1 MPSGLIQTEALDRR
15 TVETLFVQ
23 DRGDHKV
30 SNRVELSIWSA
41 LLVVL
46 PVFLQAPWVRLHP
59 FSATLFTVVLVST
72 AISLGWSTGL
82 RRRRAGSL
90 LLGFSGSWLAGSLFW
105 GWLRAHP
112 AWHLPVEA
120 FALPLALGGLG
131 TRWRLGCSFYLASL
145 VGTAMTDLAMALTG
159 VMRFWPQVVEAP
171 LSEAGLLLNSAA
183 QSLRAPSAMILI
195 LGMAVAILTTATL
208 MRVNGSRQGPHAE
221 SLTVAASVLITTVMV
236 DGLFLLLAL
245 VHPDLSGLI

>member
-82 RRRRAGSL
+82 RRRRAGAL

-245 VHPDLSGLI
+245 VDPDLSGLI

>member
-1 MPSGLIQTEALDRR
+1 MPSGLIQTEVLDRR

-23 DRGDHKV
+23 DPGDHKV

-82 RRRRAGSL
+82 RRRRAGAL

>member
-23 DRGDHKV
+23 DPGDHKV

-82 RRRRAGSL
+82 RRRRAGAL

-145 VGTAMTDLAMALTG
+145 VGTAITDLAMALTG

>member
-82 RRRRAGSL
+82 RRRRAGAL

-131 TRWRLGCSFYLASL
+131 TRWRLSCSFYLASL

>member
-82 RRRRAGSL
+82 RRLRAGAL

-221 SLTVAASVLITTVMV
+221 SLTVVASVLITTVMV

>member
-23 DRGDHKV
+23 DPGDHKV

-82 RRRRAGSL
+82 RRRRAGAL